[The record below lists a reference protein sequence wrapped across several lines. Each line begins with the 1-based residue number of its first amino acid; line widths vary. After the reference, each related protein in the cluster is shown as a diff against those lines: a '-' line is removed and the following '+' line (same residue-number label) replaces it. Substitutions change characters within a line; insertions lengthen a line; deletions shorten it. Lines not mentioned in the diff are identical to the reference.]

1 MEIKCI
7 WINEELNHLRVCQAV
22 TEMQRCSALQVPL
35 TLSSSAAVRPSLLLF
50 TPLIFTSFLPVSQC
64 LIFSFLFLQSFL
76 SFSYGSR
83 PSELEVYI

>member
-64 LIFSFLFLQSFL
+64 LIFFLPVLAVIPLLLIWF
-76 SFSYGSR
+76 
-83 PSELEVYI
+83 PSVGT